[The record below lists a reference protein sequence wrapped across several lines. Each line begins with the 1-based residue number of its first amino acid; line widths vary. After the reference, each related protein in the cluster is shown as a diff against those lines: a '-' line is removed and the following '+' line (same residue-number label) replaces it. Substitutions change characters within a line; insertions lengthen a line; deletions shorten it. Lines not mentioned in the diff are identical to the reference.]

1 MVEKK
6 FLETVK
12 KFRLIEPEDKI
23 LVAFSSGVD
32 SVILTT
38 LLLKFKEYLH
48 ISTIAIAHLNHM
60 LRGESSDLDEQFAI
74 DFAQKNK
81 LEIFVKRVDIKKLAK
96 EEKASIEEIARNE
109 RYKFFREILQ
119 EKEFNKIATGHHL
132 SDLIETMLLWFI
144 QGNRKGIKGFKPR
157 EKDII
162 RPLFTITK
170 DELLQYAHKNS
181 IEYRIDESNF
191 ETDYL
196 RNKLRIHIIPLLK
209 QINPSLEK
217 SMLTEAFLLQYDD
230 DFLDGYATEISQKFP
245 NTSIQLSQ
253 LLNLPEAIIYRVLIN
268 WIYKNTGVYPSYSL
282 VLDIMELLHKEGEK
296 SFDIG
301 DGFVLIK
308 TYDRLL
314 IKEKSKKIS
323 FEYRIKVGE
332 EAFIKEAGIKLKSYF
347 TDKVDI
353 EKLKDEKKI
362 ACFEIDDFNPEEYFI
377 IRSRREGDRFLPFGK
392 KTEKKLKDILI
403 DLKVPKH
410 MRDSIPI
417 LEFRNKI
424 LWIVNLKRSGY
435 YPIKTETGKKICFE
449 IEEV

>member
-12 KFRLIEPEDKI
+12 KFKLIEPEDKI
-23 LVAFSSGVD
+23 LIAFSSGVD
-32 SVILTT
+32 SVTLTT
-38 LLLKFKEYLH
+38 LLLKFKEYFH
-48 ISTIAIAHLNHM
+48 ISQIAIAHFNHM
-60 LRGESSDLDEQFAI
+60 LRGESSDLDEEFAV
-74 DFAQKNK
+74 DFAKENN
-81 LEIFVKRVDIKKLAK
+81 LEVFVKRVDIKKLAK
-96 EEKASIEEIARNE
+96 EKKASIEEIARKE

-119 EKEFNKIATGHHL
+119 EKGFNKIATGHHL

-144 QGNRKGIKGFKPR
+144 QGNRKGIKGFKPKER
-157 EKDII
+157 EII
-162 RPLFTITK
+162 RPLYTITK

-196 RNKLRIHIIPLLK
+196 RNKLRIHVIPLLK

-217 SMLTEAFLLQYDD
+217 SMLTESFLLQYDD
-230 DFLDGYATEISQKFP
+230 DFLDSYATEISQKFP
-245 NTSIQLSQ
+245 NTGIQLSQ

-268 WIYKNTGVYPSYSL
+268 WVYKNTGIYLSYSQ
-282 VLDIMELLHKEGEK
+282 VLKIMELLHKEGEK

-301 DGFVLIK
+301 EIFVLIK
-308 TYDRLL
+308 TYDRLF
-314 IKEKSKKIS
+314 IKEKGEQVR

-332 EAFIKEAGIKLKSYF
+332 ELFIKEAGIKLKSYF
-347 TDKVDI
+347 ADKVDM
-353 EKLKDEKKI
+353 EKLKDEKRI
-362 ACFEIDDFNPEEYFI
+362 ACFEIDDFKPEEYFI
-377 IRSRREGDRFLPFGK
+377 IRSRKEGDRFLPFGR

-417 LEFRNKI
+417 LEFRNNI
-424 LWIVNLKRSGY
+424 LWVVGLKRSGY
-435 YPIKTETGKKICFE
+435 YPIKTDKGKKICFE